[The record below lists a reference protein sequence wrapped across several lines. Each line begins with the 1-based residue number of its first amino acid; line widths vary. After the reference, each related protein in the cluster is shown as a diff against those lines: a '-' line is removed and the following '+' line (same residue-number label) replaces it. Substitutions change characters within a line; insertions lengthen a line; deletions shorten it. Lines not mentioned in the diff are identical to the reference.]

1 MQLADRLAVMDNG
14 RIVQIDTPIQVYRH
28 PVSRYVACFVGQ
40 ANELHGTVTG
50 SVDGT
55 DRVELATA
63 LGSLQAVSAQ
73 ASAVPKGAS
82 AHVIIRPEDL
92 KLTVGNARA
101 NEGNLWRGAIQAVM
115 FSGAHVEYR
124 VRVGT
129 HQLHVRS
136 DTNRALLREGDEV
149 SITFDPAVVYVF
161 PDA

>member
-1 MQLADRLAVMDNG
+1 
-14 RIVQIDTPIQVYRH
+14 
-28 PVSRYVACFVGQ
+28 
-40 ANELHGTVTG
+40 
-50 SVDGT
+50 
-55 DRVELATA
+55 
-63 LGSLQAVSAQ
+63 
-73 ASAVPKGAS
+73 
-82 AHVIIRPEDL
+82 
-92 KLTVGNARA
+92 
-101 NEGNLWRGAIQAVM
+101 M